1 MKQPLVTIIMPSYN
15 AQNTIS
21 KAIFSVLAQD
31 YQNIELIVV
40 NDGSTDDTEKIARN
54 IKDNRIIILSQKNKG
69 LSGARNTGL
78 TYAKGDY
85 VTFIDSDDWVD
96 KDFISSFLHSML
108 ENNADLT
115 ICGMIREHP
124 SFKQK
129 ISFIQSD
136 SYPDCLRNERF
147 LSLFEGGLINSCCNK
162 LYRTDLIHNN
172 NLSFSG
178 KTLVED
184 IEFNLKYLQKSGIVN
199 TIAKCPYHYLMGNES
214 LTSKVSEEMF
224 ENYILVQKQFLDA
237 LNEKDKDIANRF
249 VYHQYISIF
258 MRYLKRVA
266 LKSLNAK
273 DVYPILEKYISNP
286 LVKVSFNSHIS
297 QNYKELFI
305 HHCIRMK
312 FFLPIIIYLR
322 LKNARPQ

>member
-54 IKDNRIIILSQKNKG
+54 IKDNRIIILSQKNEG

-85 VTFIDSDDWVD
+85 ITFVDSDDWVD

-115 ICGMIREHP
+115 ICGMIREHATY
-124 SFKQK
+124 KQK
-129 ISFIQSD
+129 VSFNQSE
-136 SYPDCLRNERF
+136 SYYDCLRNERF

-172 NLSFSG
+172 KLSFSG
-178 KTLVED
+178 KALVED
-184 IEFNLKYLQKSGIVN
+184 IEFNLKYLQQSGIVN
-199 TIAKCPYHYLMGNES
+199 TTAKCPYHYLMGNES

-224 ENYILVQKQFLDA
+224 ENYILVQKQFLDV

-266 LKSLNAK
+266 SRSLNAK

-312 FFLPIIIYLR
+312 LFLPIITYLR